1 MSFFEWAP
9 RLPTAPISKPGYS
22 FLISL
27 IHIIGSILQQ
37 AMPLIGSQVRW
48 NKRDAWLIVS
58 LLLLCADGSGAAA
71 ETHKSVN

>member
-9 RLPTAPISKPGYS
+9 RLPTVPIPKPGYS

-58 LLLLCADGSGAAA
+58 LLLCADGSGAAA

>member
-9 RLPTAPISKPGYS
+9 RLPTVPIPKPGYS

-27 IHIIGSILQQ
+27 IGSILQQ

-48 NKRDAWLIVS
+48 NKRDAWLIMS
-58 LLLLCADGSGAAA
+58 LLLCADGSGAAA